1 MNYEFALDKKA
12 LISLIAGSVLIAVL
26 LFLAGLIVGRQWTV
40 VVSAEAAS
48 KSTDEE
54 RAALPKEPV
63 LHEEDASAPNTG
75 APRSIKPKVT
85 APQEPAAVAA
95 AATQA
100 SAVATQPPA
109 SQPAGEVR
117 IIESVT
123 DKAAA
128 QPDEAATEPEYVTVQ
143 VGVFLDQK
151 EASHLLQQIEARG
164 YAPTFFSGRDA
175 EARQWY
181 AVRIGVY
188 SDKQQATNAAAN
200 FTKQEKMKAVVRP
213 LEAL

>member
-75 APRSIKPKVT
+75 TPRSIKPKVT
-85 APQEPAAVAA
+85 APQEPAATA

-100 SAVATQPPA
+100 SAAATQPPA
-109 SQPAGEVR
+109 SQPAGDVR

-123 DKAAA
+123 GNAAA
-128 QPDEAATEPEYVTVQ
+128 QPDEASRDPEYVTVQ

>member
-75 APRSIKPKVT
+75 TPRSIKPKVT
-85 APQEPAAVAA
+85 APQEPVAAA

-100 SAVATQPPA
+100 SAAATQPPA
-109 SQPAGEVR
+109 SQPAGDVR
-117 IIESVT
+117 IIEST
-123 DKAAA
+123 DNAAG

>member
-75 APRSIKPKVT
+75 TPRSIKPKVT
-85 APQEPAAVAA
+85 APQEPAA

-100 SAVATQPPA
+100 SAAAAQPPA
-109 SQPAGEVR
+109 SQPAGDVR

-123 DKAAA
+123 DNAA